1 LGKGFHELLA
11 LGLIDR
17 VPQIT
22 IVQAEGAAPFAQ
34 LFARHEDDV
43 AQGAVPSEFVNV
55 EQPRTLASAIKIG
68 APVSWKKAWRA
79 LSWTHGRALTV
90 NEQEIADAK
99 AIIGRDGI
107 GCEPASATT
116 VAGIKKL
123 VADGVIEK
131 DKSVVAILT
140 GHLLKDT
147 DYVIN
152 YHRESLV
159 ASAANA
165 EPHRVDGTFSNHP
178 VRVKADVDRIREIF
192 AQLIDHVN
200 PA

>member
-1 LGKGFHELLA
+1 M
-11 LGLIDR
+11 
-17 VPQIT
+17 
-22 IVQAEGAAPFAQ
+22 
-34 LFARHEDDV
+34 
-43 AQGAVPSEFVNV
+43 
-55 EQPRTLASAIKIG
+55 
-68 APVSWKKAWRA
+68 
-79 LSWTHGRALTV
+79 
-90 NEQEIADAK
+90 
-99 AIIGRDGI
+99 
-107 GCEPASATT
+107 
-116 VAGIKKL
+116 AGIKKL
-123 VADGVIEK
+123 VAEGVIEK

-165 EPHRVDGTFSNHP
+165 EPHRVDGTFTNHP